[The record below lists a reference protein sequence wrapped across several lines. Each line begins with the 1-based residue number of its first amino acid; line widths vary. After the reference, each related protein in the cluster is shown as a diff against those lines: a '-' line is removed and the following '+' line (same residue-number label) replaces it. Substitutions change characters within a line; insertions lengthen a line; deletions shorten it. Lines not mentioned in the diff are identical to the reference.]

1 MCEKYPVLKKAKI
14 LLPFFWVYRLAEAVF
29 KKRKKIRAH
38 QKDIDLTS
46 DENVSEYKKML
57 NAVGLDFNFE

>member
-1 MCEKYPVLKKAKI
+1 
-14 LLPFFWVYRLAEAVF
+14 LPFFWVYRLAEAVF

-38 QKDIDLTS
+38 QKDINLAS